1 MRVAIADAHVLFRDG
16 LAMALDQVLEQE
28 IKLVECT
35 DLEQL
40 QRCLKISECD
50 LIIVASNSLP
60 DHSKST
66 FDTLRKIGK
75 HNPIIVSV
83 DHLHELPHFRKSN
96 LDGVISKTA
105 PMSSHIKLM
114 KLLIEQGKSE
124 NLLNPFLK
132 KAMPPTDK
140 KLTTRQKQIW
150 SLISL
155 GLSNGEIAEQLNLTE
170 GTIKVHITALF
181 RKLNVKNRTQAMLIG
196 QNGRNKSL

>member
-1 MRVAIADAHVLFRDG
+1 VRIAIADAHVLFRDG

-28 IKLVECT
+28 IKLVECS

-40 QRCLKISECD
+40 QQCLKISECD

-66 FDTLRKIGK
+66 FDTLRKIGR

-83 DHLHELPHFRKSN
+83 DHLHELPLFRKTN
-96 LDGVISKTA
+96 LDGVISKAA
-105 PMSSHIKLM
+105 PMSSHVKLM
-114 KLLIEQGKSE
+114 KLLIEQGKNE
-124 NLLNPFLK
+124 NLLSPFLK
-132 KAMPPTDK
+132 KAMPPTDQ
-140 KLTTRQKQIW
+140 KLTTRQRQIW

-155 GLSNGEIAEQLNLTE
+155 GLSNSEIADQLNLTE

-181 RKLNVKNRTQAMLIG
+181 RKLDVKNRTQAMLIG

>member
-1 MRVAIADAHVLFRDG
+1 MRIAIADAHVLFRDG

-28 IKLVECT
+28 VKLVECT

-40 QRCLKISECD
+40 QRCLKVSACD

-66 FDTLRKIGK
+66 LDILRKISR

-83 DHLHELPHFRKSN
+83 DHLDELPRFKKSN
-96 LDGVISKTA
+96 LDGVISKAA
-105 PMSSHIKLM
+105 PMSSHVKLM
-114 KLLIEQGKSE
+114 KLLIEQGKSH
-124 NLLNPFLK
+124 NPPNHYFK
-132 KAMPPTDK
+132 KATLPQGI
-140 KLTTRQKQIW
+140 KLTRRQDQIW

-155 GLSNGEIAEQLNLTE
+155 GLSNGEIAKQLNLTE

-181 RKLNVKNRTQAMLIG
+181 RKLNVKNRTQAMLLS
-196 QNGRNKSL
+196 QNERNNSL